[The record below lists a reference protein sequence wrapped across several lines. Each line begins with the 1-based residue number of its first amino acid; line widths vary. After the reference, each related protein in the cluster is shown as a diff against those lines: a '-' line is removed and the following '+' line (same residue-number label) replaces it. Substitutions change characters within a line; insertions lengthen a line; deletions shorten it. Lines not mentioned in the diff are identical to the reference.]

1 MQVWCERILSITCDS
16 SHPPGCLHLRVRVAL
31 VSRSLYC
38 LYYCLRPNTHI
49 LFAPATIPISID
61 TVVSTGEVSD
71 GVARFVIP
79 LGSSVNMDGGAV
91 RIICNTIWLAYQNGI
106 VPTAG
111 DYILLVMCSTL
122 GSMGAAPVP
131 NASLV
136 LVSKSLFCFL
146 CVLIKMFNVLI
157 FSLSSPFAFL
167 LIAYDSHFICHR
179 LWCHFRRRATS
190 WAGLPLCY

>member
-1 MQVWCERILSITCDS
+1 MIGFLMQIIIVYSGLYATMVRKN
-16 SHPPGCLHLRVRVAL
+16 PFNYLRQLTPAW
-31 VSRSLYC
+31 
-38 LYYCLRPNTHI
+38 
-49 LFAPATIPISID
+49 LFAFACASSAATIPISIN

-79 LGSSVNMDGGAV
+79 LGASVNMDGGAV

-136 LVSKSLFCFL
+136 LVSKSCLLLPVCFDQ
-146 CVLIKMFNVLI
+146 NVQQ
-157 FSLSSPFAFL
+157 
-167 LIAYDSHFICHR
+167 C
-179 LWCHFRRRATS
+179 
-190 WAGLPLCY
+190 